1 MLCKYSSKYTRN
13 LGEVRATSLAPY
25 TIHFELIWSSKMA
38 FGVPFVHET
47 MHLQKALHNRIIIL
61 IGQIEFYLNNFSP
74 FDIPVFMF
82 ISHIFEKH

>member
-1 MLCKYSSKYTRN
+1 
-13 LGEVRATSLAPY
+13 
-25 TIHFELIWSSKMA
+25 MA
-38 FGVPFVHET
+38 FGVPFAHET

-82 ISHIFEKH
+82 ISHIWRNIK